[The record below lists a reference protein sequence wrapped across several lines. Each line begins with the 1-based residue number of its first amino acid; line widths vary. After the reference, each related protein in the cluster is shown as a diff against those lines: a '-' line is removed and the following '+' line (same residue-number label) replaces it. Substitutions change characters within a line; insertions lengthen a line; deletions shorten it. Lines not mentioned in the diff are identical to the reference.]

1 MAEKVSPISAKH
13 AKSVSSINDK
23 SFTFLHKDLKNT
35 NIFQNSSTSQFN
47 EADGE
52 RLAEFDNVS
61 SPVFKN
67 EYEQTE
73 PNIAS
78 LIEAC
83 W

>member
-1 MAEKVSPISAKH
+1 ME
-13 AKSVSSINDK
+13 
-23 SFTFLHKDLKNT
+23 
-35 NIFQNSSTSQFN
+35 
-47 EADGE
+47 GE
-52 RLAEFDNVS
+52 RLIEYENIS

-83 W
+83 WHEDANLRPSFEEVIDILDKLK